1 MDETGNVG
9 IKIMTTK
16 LYEADFYAWTQ
27 EQAALLRSG
36 HLTEIDAEHL
46 IEELE
51 SMGASDRR
59 ELLSRLQVLVLHL
72 LKWQFQPERRNKSWQ
87 LTINHQRD
95 AIDRLLKQSPSL
107 TRLLGDPAEISNVF
121 RKAVR
126 ETVIETD
133 LDKHRFPEE
142 CPYSVEQML
151 GEDYLPD

>member
-1 MDETGNVG
+1 MGDAANTG
-9 IKIMTTK
+9 IKPVTTK

-36 HLTEIDAEHL
+36 HLNEIDAEHL

-72 LKWQFQPERRNKSWQ
+72 LKWQFQPERRNKSWL

-107 TRLLGDPAEISNVF
+107 NRLLRDPEEIGDVF
-121 RKAVR
+121 HKAVR
-126 ETVIETD
+126 EAVIETD
-133 LDKHRFPEE
+133 IEKHRFPEE
-142 CPYSVEQML
+142 CGYTVEQIL